1 MSKCIFHAQKSFFFS
16 RVTIVISLKTEN
28 LWWLI
33 AKDWNDTMVKVA
45 MDIVG
50 IW

>member
-1 MSKCIFHAQKSFFFS
+1 MSKRIFHAQKIIFS

-33 AKDWNDTMVKVA
+33 AKDWNNTMVKVA
-45 MDIVG
+45 IDIVE